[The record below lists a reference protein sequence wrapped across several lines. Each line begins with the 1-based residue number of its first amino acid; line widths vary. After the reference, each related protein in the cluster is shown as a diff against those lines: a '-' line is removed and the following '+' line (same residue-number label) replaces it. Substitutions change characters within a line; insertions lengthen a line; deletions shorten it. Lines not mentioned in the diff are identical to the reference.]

1 MVGIDF
7 DLKEFNEH
15 ITYFKDRYIDE
26 NRTNERFNH
35 LRINNQQ
42 YSNLV
47 TNVLLE
53 QDTRESSIIMAL
65 FVIVYRYR
73 YRYRNNLFHGNKNIL
88 NLDTQEV
95 NFYHANL
102 ILTKVLN
109 RF

>member
-7 DLKEFNEH
+7 YLKEFNEH

-73 YRYRNNLFHGNKNIL
+73 NNLFHGNKNIL